1 MKCLSNLNI
10 LFIFEKKNTYYH
22 SYAHANISSFSRQC
36 VLGFPGHDIVASF
49 MLEKPVSFVNDNILQ
64 LADDIFDEISVSH
77 TKVCPIILV
86 SLIFVILP

>member
-1 MKCLSNLNI
+1 MLMQ
-10 LFIFEKKNTYYH
+10 IFLAFHVNV
-22 SYAHANISSFSRQC
+22 FC
-36 VLGFPGHDIVASF
+36 GFPGHDIVASF
-49 MLEKPVSFVNDNILQ
+49 MLEKPVMFVNDNILQ